1 MKRLFHGLRRPPDA
15 AYDVV
20 VIGSGIGGLIA
31 GNLLAKG
38 GARVLLV
45 EQHYMAGG
53 YCSTFRRGGYTF
65 DAATHFYP
73 LLGNPETL
81 TGKLLAELGVETGW
95 VKMDPVDT
103 FHFPDGTRF
112 AVPAAF
118 DAYLARLKAEF
129 PHEAAAL
136 DRFFAEVRDTYLL
149 GLLCYFRGREVPRL
163 APYAGQTVRQAL
175 ERHFRDRKLRLLLTA
190 DCPHWGSPP
199 GRTSFVFDSMLRL
212 SYFLGNYYP
221 RGGSQAFA
229 DELARRFEEQGG
241 HLLMSTAARRILVEG
256 GEGGGASG
264 NGGHGGNGGN
274 GSDGGTGSNGSARG
288 VELETLRGPAAGCHR
303 VRCGAVVSNADLLQT
318 WEQLVPPEHVP
329 PGYLAGLR
337 QLRPTFPCFLVH
349 LGLTGVDAAVLE
361 EVQGYYWDSWDMDR
375 VGVDALRFKLF
386 VPTLYEPAMA
396 PPGGQVLIVQKV
408 LEMDY
413 AATQSAGA
421 IAGWQRHKHE
431 IESFVLRHLE
441 RLLPGIGTRI
451 AVRTSAS
458 AQTSWRFT
466 LNYQGAMLGW
476 EMSPEQ
482 LGAARPDL
490 TGPVDDLYTVGH
502 WTRPGGGITPVIVSA
517 QLVAKAVAAG
527 GAESTWHANRGGRA
541 GGLDDA
547 SDHREADAAA
557 GRGAQAAAAQPAS
570 LEPMTEAAATA
581 AAAIGG

>member
-1 MKRLFHGLRRPPDA
+1 MKRLFRGLRRPPDA

-31 GNLLAKG
+31 GNLLARD

-103 FHFPDGTRF
+103 FHFPDGSRF

-118 DAYLARLKAEF
+118 DSYLARLKAEF
-129 PHEAAAL
+129 PHQAAAL
-136 DRFFAEVRDTYLL
+136 DGFFAEVRDTYLL

-163 APYAGQTVRQAL
+163 APYAELTVRQAL
-175 ERHFRDRKLRLLLTA
+175 ERHFSDRKLRLLLTA

-241 HLLMSTAARRILVEG
+241 HLLMSTAARRILVEDG
-256 GEGGGASG
+256 KGAE
-264 NGGHGGNGGN
+264 HGA
-274 GSDGGTGSNGSARG
+274 ARG
-288 VELETLRGPAAGCHR
+288 VELETLRGPGTGRYR

-318 WEQLVPPEHVP
+318 WEELVPPERLP

-337 QLRPTFPCFLVH
+337 RLRPTFPCFLIH
-349 LGLTGVDAAVLE
+349 MGLTGVDAATLE

-386 VPTLYEPAMA
+386 APTLYEPAMA

-413 AATQSAGA
+413 AATESGDA
-421 IAGWQRHKHE
+421 WQRHKHE
-431 IESFVLRHLE
+431 IESFVLGHLE
-441 RLLPGIGTRI
+441 RLLPGIGARI

-482 LGAARPDL
+482 LGGGRPDL
-490 TGPVDDLYTVGH
+490 AGPVDDLYTVGH

-517 QLVAKAVAAG
+517 QRVAKMVAAG
-527 GAESTWHANRGGRA
+527 RAGRA
-541 GGLDDA
+541 GRALLANGA
-547 SDHREADAAA
+547 TEANGATGANGGNGAGDRKERFK
-557 GRGAQAAAAQPAS
+557 GRGAAAAAADPERNRCATCSS
-570 LEPMTEAAATA
+570 LARVTA
-581 AAAIGG
+581 